1 MTTKLTQD
9 EVFTLIAGER
19 KYQDSRWNPS
29 TTTSN
34 GDHSWEEWIMYI
46 EYQIGLAKAVLSSKP
61 RQESDPIAAGIMRK
75 IGALAVS
82 AMQNKGASPRQV
94 IEVKLS

>member
-1 MTTKLTQD
+1 MTTKLTQS
-9 EVFTLIAGER
+9 EVFDLIAGER

-46 EYQIGLAKAVLSSKP
+46 EHQIVLAKAVLSSKP
-61 RQESDPIAAGIMRK
+61 RQESDLIAADIMRK

-82 AMQNKGASPRQV
+82 AMQNKGAPARA
-94 IEVKLS
+94 